1 MGMGNPYINGGFK
14 MGNIVEFPLSCLITG
29 GYGDFFKK
37 DLWIVPFLVLG
48 IATNKESIRRISF
61 FKL

>member
-1 MGMGNPYINGGFK
+1 

-29 GYGDFFKK
+29 GYGDFFKN

>member
-1 MGMGNPYINGGFK
+1 

-29 GYGDFFKK
+29 GYGDLFKN